1 MMWQCC
7 DSREEKRSE
16 SVCLIFDELNSVF
29 WNIRDLKDEET
40 QERITL
46 SLFQKLGKFT
56 DILKLAEAILDA
68 KKFIKMSSLKK
79 EEKEDK
85 EEMTLAKERAWYLED
100 MLESLDSTTHQ
111 GVGAGS
117 SDSSDFVTV

>member
-1 MMWQCC
+1 M
-7 DSREEKRSE
+7 
-16 SVCLIFDELNSVF
+16 IFDELNSVF

-85 EEMTLAKERAWYLED
+85 EEMTLAKERA
-100 MLESLDSTTHQ
+100 
-111 GVGAGS
+111 
-117 SDSSDFVTV
+117 